1 MIYFFSGEN
10 SIKSFDKGTALFKN
24 LQDKKPDATFLSF
37 DAESISEDTL
47 GELIA
52 SQGLFEKKVVALFK
66 NILAKTD
73 LKKEILKRVSDF
85 KDSQNIFVWIEKDIT
100 PAEEKALTEA
110 AEKSIISQSEKQTK
124 PEFNIFSLTESFG
137 QRNKIKLW
145 TLLLDALAQGKA
157 AEEIHGTLFW
167 QAKAIL
173 LAKLEKTADDA
184 GLKPFSYTKAKG
196 FGKNFSDEE
205 IKIVIKKLVQM
216 YHEAHLGNTNFE
228 LALEDFALSI

>member
-1 MIYFFSGEN
+1 MIYFFGGEN
-10 SIKSFDKGTALFKN
+10 SIKSFEKGTALFKN

-37 DAESISEDTL
+37 DAESISEDAL

-52 SQGLFEKKVVALFK
+52 SQGLFEKKIVALFK
-66 NILAKTD
+66 NISAKAD
-73 LKKEILKRVSDF
+73 LKKEILRKVSDF

-100 PAEEKALTEA
+100 PAEEKTLTDA
-110 AEKSIISQSEKQTK
+110 AEKSAISQSEKQTK
-124 PEFNIFSLTESFG
+124 QEFNIFALTESFG

-145 TLLLDALAQGKA
+145 SLFLDALAQGKA

-167 QAKAIL
+167 QAKSIL
-173 LAKLEKTADDA
+173 LAKSEKTAEDA
-184 GLKPFSYTKAKG
+184 GLKPFPYTKAKG
-196 FGKNFSDEE
+196 FAKNFSDEE
-205 IKIVIKKLVQM
+205 IKKLTKNLVVI